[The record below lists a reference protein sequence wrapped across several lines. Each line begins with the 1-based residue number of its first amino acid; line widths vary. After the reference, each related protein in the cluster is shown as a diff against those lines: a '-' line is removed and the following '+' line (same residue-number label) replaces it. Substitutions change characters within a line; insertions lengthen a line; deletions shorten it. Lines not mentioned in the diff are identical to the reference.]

1 MQTEAGPS
9 SNPPNRLAY
18 EADTCHPL
26 IPIATTRFTGKNYYC
41 WRRQMEF
48 FLNQLNL
55 FYVIVT
61 PCPKFPVPLESSFEE
76 INRSKSREQKW
87 INDDYICRHT
97 ILNSLSD
104 HLFDQYSVKSTNAKQ
119 LWDDLNKT
127 YNDDYGT
134 KTSHVNNYISFQ
146 MVDGVSVLEQVH
158 ELHRIAGVISTT
170 GINIDEKFHVGVII
184 SKLPPSWKHV
194 QTKLMQHEYLTLD
207 NLIYALKDEEDSR
220 SQHKREN
227 GLGKKDMKGVCF
239 GCRQEGH
246 MRRDCPLTRPG
257 DRDRTNQ

>member
-1 MQTEAGPS
+1 MRVSIEKCKGTKSVAIREYYKKQGITLNPNEWSAFCLSFSDIDEAITKMESRTRDKDNRKMQTEAGPS

-26 IPIATTRFTGKNYYC
+26 IPIATTRFTDKNYYC

-158 ELHRIAGVISTT
+158 
-170 GINIDEKFHVGVII
+170 
-184 SKLPPSWKHV
+184 
-194 QTKLMQHEYLTLD
+194 
-207 NLIYALKDEEDSR
+207 
-220 SQHKREN
+220 
-227 GLGKKDMKGVCF
+227 
-239 GCRQEGH
+239 
-246 MRRDCPLTRPG
+246 
-257 DRDRTNQ
+257 